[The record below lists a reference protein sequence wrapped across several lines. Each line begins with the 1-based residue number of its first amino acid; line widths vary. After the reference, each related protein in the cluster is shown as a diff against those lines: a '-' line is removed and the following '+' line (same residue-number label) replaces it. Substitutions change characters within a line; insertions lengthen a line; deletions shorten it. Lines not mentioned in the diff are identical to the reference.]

1 MSKIHIPDPVKLI
14 SSIFSPER
22 DILAET
28 IRRLFKEFGDT
39 DYISKLIPFDYTD
52 YYREEMG
59 GFLVRRFISFDR
71 LIDPGDLS
79 RVKLF
84 ANSIEEDLAREGK
97 RRVNIDPGYISEAH
111 LILAT
116 GKKYTH
122 RPYIG
127 DGIYAD
133 LTLIYRDRTFQPL
146 EWTYPDYAEEGI
158 IDMLSRMRKK
168 YLVQLAEIKD
178 AGRRMR

>member
-1 MSKIHIPDPVKLI
+1 MSKIYLSDPVKLI
-14 SSIFSPER
+14 SSIFSPEK

-39 DYISKLIPFDYTD
+39 DY
-52 YYREEMG
+52 YREEMG
-59 GFLVRRFISFDR
+59 GSLVRRFISFDN
-71 LIDPGDLS
+71 LMDPGALS

-84 ANSIEEDLAREGK
+84 TNGIEKDLAREGK
-97 RRVNIDPGYISEAH
+97 RRVNIDPGYIAEAH

-133 LTLIYRDRTFQPL
+133 VTLIYRDRTFQPL
-146 EWTYPDYAEEGI
+146 EWTYPDYAGKI
-158 IDMLSRMRKK
+158 IIEMLIRMRKK
-168 YLVQLAEIKD
+168 YLAQLAEIKAD
-178 AGRRMR
+178 GRRIQ